1 MKRTDLSKLVRAK
14 AERESGGRKMARQ
27 KSLTRII
34 VGHTR
39 FATTS
44 KATFDGTHPHQWSPP
59 QQVRVYA
66 QNQKTPGATNTRV
79 ENFITHNGDFD
90 FYNVNGNWVELGD
103 IQAYLARCTGF
114 AAPSVVDSA
123 AIAGVVDLLRA
134 QGSFA
139 LAARFAVCL
148 DMKTASA
155 DAEAPVPSLA
165 EFEAVGAVFERELDE
180 LLLASGGVSRSV
192 REIGFDLEQRDALIK
207 RVCSRFEEPA
217 NATTLDCLSHWLD
230 AERGGSLASFV
241 RSAIDAFFDN
251 DSFFVTR
258 TFLSNAKGSFGLMV
272 TNSLDAAR
280 QLCVAARG
288 QTISVAFYPK
298 KGLICYGS
306 EQAAV
311 KAGLGV
317 AMPGGESFESAER
330 DDERDAVRV
339 DLDDLNGEVCLMDW
353 GEGDA
358 AVSLPNQQYETY
370 PQMAGALNVVLAMD
384 APVARA
390 RDAGERPSRIS
401 APDSKIQRR
410 DGVAKDGVDAAPAS
424 PRDVRVDDAPV
435 SASSKKALFHRM
447 TRLEGN
453 EFIKPLA
460 PDLPDLVGA
469 DVRDVPRVLRDIQ
482 EDWRNKPKGTIS
494 LNRLTA
500 WNLSRCLRRRLDR
513 RVSGTTKSHR
523 SVDVVVTGCEV
534 SLWLAEQFAADLANA
549 FPRLDVRS
557 VSANKI
563 LGLFGQ
569 DLPVPAIGHPRGKRN
584 DDFTDSIVIVVSHS
598 GGHVRAAG
606 LLQPARLLHLGHL
619 RRRQRVGHAN
629 RKQLRAVKGDGAV
642 HVAHLLHG
650 RRRAPRG
657 AVLGERRRHAAAAHA
672 DLHARQPGHPREQGV
687 QPT

>member
-1 MKRTDLSKLVRAK
+1 MAFDFVRAVGFYVLAGSVHELAHVLAYAFVVLAGANVNFACPVEQHGMRALLAENTLASVVLGRHVRFPEAFETRCAGAFEFVRLAGFAASLAMALVAERRHARRAADKADARRRDKTDEASPHADARLAFWLTALDATITDLFDAAPRQASQLLCGNFGIVLLNHAWCCSENGRKAFDVLEKMVYVTMMRGAQSGGVVTFDASTPREGDKACALRGARSRVVNMKRTDLSKLVRAK

-34 VGHTR
+34 AGHTR

-44 KATFDGTHPHQWSPP
+44 KATFDGTHPHRWSPP
-59 QQVRVYA
+59 QRVRVYA
-66 QNQKTPGATNTRV
+66 QNQKTPGATNVFV

-90 FYNVNGNWVELGD
+90 FYNVNGTWVELGD

-165 EFEAVGAVFERELDE
+165 EFEAACAIFEKELDE
-180 LLLASGGVSRSV
+180 LLSASGGVARSV

-241 RSAIDAFFDN
+241 RSATDAFFDN

-258 TFLSNAKGSFGLMV
+258 AFLSNAKGSFGLMV

-311 KAGLGV
+311 KAGLGA
-317 AMPGGESFESAER
+317 AMPGGDEKPSSKESAER
-330 DDERDAVRV
+330 DDERDAVRL

-358 AVSLPNQQYETY
+358 AVSLPNQQY
-370 PQMAGALNVVLAMD
+370 
-384 APVARA
+384 
-390 RDAGERPSRIS
+390 
-401 APDSKIQRR
+401 
-410 DGVAKDGVDAAPAS
+410 
-424 PRDVRVDDAPV
+424 
-435 SASSKKALFHRM
+435 
-447 TRLEGN
+447 
-453 EFIKPLA
+453 
-460 PDLPDLVGA
+460 
-469 DVRDVPRVLRDIQ
+469 
-482 EDWRNKPKGTIS
+482 
-494 LNRLTA
+494 
-500 WNLSRCLRRRLDR
+500 
-513 RVSGTTKSHR
+513 
-523 SVDVVVTGCEV
+523 
-534 SLWLAEQFAADLANA
+534 
-549 FPRLDVRS
+549 
-557 VSANKI
+557 
-563 LGLFGQ
+563 
-569 DLPVPAIGHPRGKRN
+569 
-584 DDFTDSIVIVVSHS
+584 
-598 GGHVRAAG
+598 
-606 LLQPARLLHLGHL
+606 
-619 RRRQRVGHAN
+619 
-629 RKQLRAVKGDGAV
+629 
-642 HVAHLLHG
+642 
-650 RRRAPRG
+650 
-657 AVLGERRRHAAAAHA
+657 
-672 DLHARQPGHPREQGV
+672 
-687 QPT
+687 